1 MDGEG
6 NLIADLQAPP
16 GPPPNAYSAA
26 QKYLSITHLLRGPG
40 REPIDSYQKTFIR
53 SGRTFDAGGEDG
65 FHLISSAGVAHKQ
78 MILGGGAVPWI
89 VRPLRR
95 ELMDASG

>member
-1 MDGEG
+1 MP
-6 NLIADLQAPP
+6 ARRRC
-16 GPPPNAYSAA
+16 AA

-40 REPIDSYQKTFIR
+40 RERIGSYQKTIIR

-78 MILGGGAVPWI
+78 MILEAEQYRG
-89 VRPLRR
+89 L
-95 ELMDASG
+95 SGPYAAN